1 MDTNLKGFL
10 THNQFIDL
18 LEAMT
23 IDSKGKTHEQIKTEF
38 ESILETLKFEFL
50 EDSSAIIYRF
60 RFFEF
65 IFLQRCS
72 LY

>member
-50 EDSSAIIYRF
+50 DSSAIIYRF